1 MNCPLCK
8 QPGKPFFRNDFFA
21 CSGCSGL
28 YRNKTQYPTPEEERK
43 RYEEHNN
50 DVHDENFRKFVSP
63 VTRHVLAH
71 FRPDHRGLDFGSGT
85 GPVVSE
91 VLKGQGYAIRQYDPF
106 FADDPALLRETYDYI
121 VCCEVMEHFRNPDA
135 EFRLLHRLL
144 KSKGQ
149 LICMTHLYDEH
160 IDFKRW
166 YYKEDK
172 THVFIYHRDTIR
184 HIADHYGFAD
194 FRIHNRLI
202 VFTRRVEAYPKR

>member
-8 QPGKPFFRNDFFA
+8 HPGKLFFRNDFFA
-21 CSGCSGL
+21 CDGCSGL
-28 YRNKTQYPTPEEERK
+28 YRNKTFYPTPEEERK

-91 VLKGQGYAIRQYDPF
+91 VLKGKGYDIRQYDPF
-106 FADDPALLRETYDYI
+106 FADDPALLRENYDYI
-121 VCCEVMEHFRNPDA
+121 VCCEVMEHFHDPDA
-135 EFRLLHRLL
+135 EFRMLHRLL
-144 KSKGQ
+144 KSTGH
-149 LICMTHLYDEH
+149 LICMTHLYGER
-160 IDFKRW
+160 IEFKRW

-184 HIADHYGFAD
+184 HIAGNYAFKDYSID
-194 FRIHNRLI
+194 DRLI
-202 VFTRRVEAYPKR
+202 VFQK